1 MNKYDELYSYEDFE
15 EEFDPLVPGEKL
27 IWSAK
32 PKKSAYIINSC
43 LKMMPIALLWLAF
56 DGTIIAMMLSADEI
70 PSNMIWFLIFF
81 FAFHL
86 MPVWS
91 WISQML
97 TASGRWENT
106 KYYVTDKRLIIR
118 TGFIGINFHTVY
130 YKDLKDV
137 LLKID
142 PIDAALGVGDIII
155 QTQYGNNSGKFSFL
169 DVENP
174 NEIYPRLQK
183 IIVDI
188 QSDMEY
194 PNNLRP
200 NENNGYNIEYKG

>member
-27 IWSAK
+27 IWSGK

-56 DGTIIAMMLSADEI
+56 DGTIIAMMLSSGEI
-70 PSNMIWFLIFF
+70 PTNMIWFFIFF

-91 WISQML
+91 WLSQML

-137 LLKID
+137 LLKVD

-174 NEIYPRLQK
+174 NDIYPRLQK

-194 PNNLRP
+194 PNDLRP
-200 NENNGYNIEYKG
+200 NENHGYNTEYKG

>member
-27 IWSAK
+27 IWSGK

-43 LKMMPIALLWLAF
+43 LKMMPIALLWLVF
-56 DGTIIAMMLSADEI
+56 DGTIIAMMLSSGEI
-70 PSNMIWFLIFF
+70 PKNMIWFFLFF

-91 WISQML
+91 WLSQML

-142 PIDAALGVGDIII
+142 QIDATLGVGDIII

-174 NEIYPRLQK
+174 NDIYPRLQK

-194 PNNLRP
+194 PNDLRP
-200 NENNGYNIEYKG
+200 KENHGYNTEYKG